1 MPGRVKSHA
10 HARQKKRRKIATE
23 NLQAHSDPIPRQEA
37 ERRPPEQRRREGSF
51 AKQTGDA

>member
-10 HARQKKRRKIATE
+10 HARQKKRKIATE
-23 NLQAHSDPIPRQEA
+23 NLQAYSDPIPRQEA